1 MNCCCCSGDQTDG
14 SGIGLDPTPSPAA
27 SNWFIVRG
35 GVLIALALGLGL
47 GDGDG
52 DGVNRVGVG
61 MLLLLDSSPRK
72 FREMFGK
79 GGSSFY
85 VGKVRKR
92 DISETDHRAC
102 TLVRLCH
109 GQKW

>member
-14 SGIGLDPTPSPAA
+14 SGIGLEPAPSPAA
-27 SNWFIVRG
+27 SNGFIVRG
-35 GVLIALALGLGL
+35 GVVIDLGLGL

-52 DGVNRVGVG
+52 DGVNRFGVG

-72 FREMFGK
+72 FREMLGK

-85 VGKVRKR
+85 VDKVRKR
-92 DISETDHRAC
+92 YISWTDHRAC
-102 TLVRLCH
+102 TLVHLRH